1 MIGIIA
7 AMDKEIDD
15 IKSMMTEEGDIDK
28 KQVSGMEFWHGHLY
42 ECEVVLVKC
51 GVGKVNAAMAAEVLV
66 TMYNVDS
73 IINTGIAGALD
84 DRIDIGDIVL
94 STEAQE
100 HDMDVTGL
108 GYRKGI
114 IPDQDT
120 SVYKADSR
128 LIQIAKDVCTKTN
141 PDVNVF
147 EGKVVSGDQ
156 FISGRE
162 VKKNIIDSVG
172 GMCTE
177 MGGAAIAHVAYMS
190 DTPFLIIRSISDKA
204 NDDADIDYPTFQKKA
219 IRNSVKLV
227 SGMLKEIATM

>member
-1 MIGIIA
+1 
-7 AMDKEIDD
+7 
-15 IKSMMTEEGDIDK
+15 
-28 KQVSGMEFWHGHLY
+28 MEFWHGHLY

-141 PDVNVF
+141 PDINVF

-177 MGGAAIAHVAYMS
+177 MEGAAIAHVAYMS